1 MMFGSSA
8 LAAMTYGATTA
19 TSDGNYTLDG
29 VAASVFSLGPSV
41 TTGSFAMGA
50 GLTTGNLTLGGTSM
64 AAGAT
69 TIYGGTGTGAITLT
83 PGTSGT
89 IQIGSAG
96 SGAVT
101 ITPATTVTGLLTTT
115 AGITS
120 GSNIKS
126 DTTSTDSLGL
136 TGTRWASTFSD
147 NFTGNTI
154 ALDGATGVNTL
165 TITDAVADGLSII
178 RGSTDVIVINTSTP
192 SVTITPATTVTGL
205 LTTTAGITSGSNIKS
220 DTTST
225 DSLGLTGTRW
235 ASTFSD
241 NFTGN
246 TIALDGATGVN
257 TLTITDAVADGLSII
272 RGSTDVIVINTT
284 TPSVTIT
291 PATIVTGALS
301 ANGGLDRSAAATLAI
316 GGTNANAVDISKTG
330 VATTIKGTFNVDE
343 AATFDST
350 LKIGT
355 LSSTVPGSGMAV
367 SAATPRAV
375 DINVDDNDTAP
386 ADTAVL
392 LSAGRYRLMRY
403 ANSVEEDYAVHGL
416 TKYSALTKSRWGAG
430 VMGAVETTGAVT
442 ASDLISGVLGRF
454 GTAATLTLT
463 GANDRVAAVTAF
475 NNNSVAL
482 AGSGKSVGLFV
493 RETDVGTP
501 IDLDYGL
508 EIQNSAA
515 TTGIKVGTT
524 TTGIDVGV
532 ATTGL
537 NFSGAQ
543 TNNIIIATAPTG
555 TAGSIL
561 KAGTSSTPLST
572 ATANTNFIQV
582 YTKSTATDAGSD
594 TRGIYDRLYLGGAT
608 TGGGEALRAF
618 TTIDDAVVGTAH
630 GAHLSLNFDSTANS
644 AQLTGLGVA
653 GRNTLHIP
661 NDATW
666 TSGTLAA
673 VQAEIWSDG
682 SNSDPDGVTELSFIR
697 VVNGGDTTGDDDVD
711 TDAFLMSLQGFAD
724 GAGNVFKAS
733 APTTLGASLRIKVGN
748 TTYYLP
754 LYTTQ

>member
-1 MMFGSSA
+1 MNTIYKLFSVLLAVAFLVPGSA
-8 LAAMTYGATTA
+8 LAVTTLGVNSVTNDGALTITGAA
-19 TSDGNYTLDG
+19 TSIWSTSTGALTVDSAAALSLGITNATSVDISRTTKMTTVKGTFNVDEAATFDTTVGITG
-29 VAASVFSLGPSV
+29 VATHG
-41 TTGSFAMGA
+41 
-50 GLTTGNLTLGGTSM
+50 GNV
-64 AAGAT
+64 
-69 TIYGGTGTGAITLT
+69 I
-83 PGTSGT
+83 
-89 IQIGSAG
+89 
-96 SGAVT
+96 
-101 ITPATTVTGLLTTT
+101 
-115 AGITS
+115 
-120 GSNIKS
+120 S
-126 DTTSTDSLGL
+126 DTDSTDSLGT
-136 TGTRWASTFSD
+136 TGVRWASTFSD
-147 NFTGNTI
+147 GFTGNTI

-178 RGSTDVIVINTSTP
+178 RGSTDVMVFDTATP
-192 SVTITPATTVTGL
+192 KI
-205 LTTTAGITSGSNIKS
+205 
-220 DTTST
+220 
-225 DSLGLTGTRW
+225 
-235 ASTFSD
+235 
-241 NFTGN
+241 
-246 TIALDGATGVN
+246 
-257 TLTITDAVADGLSII
+257 
-272 RGSTDVIVINTT
+272 
-284 TPSVTIT
+284 TIT

-301 ANGGLDRSAAATLAI
+301 ADGGLDRSTAAALAI
-316 GGTNANAVDISKTG
+316 GATNANAVDVSKTG
-330 VATTIKGTFNVDE
+330 TATTIKGTLNVDE

-403 ANSVEEDYAVHGL
+403 ADSVEEDYAVHGL
-416 TKYSALTKSRWGAG
+416 AKYSALTKSRWGAG

-482 AGSGKSVGLFV
+482 GGSGKSVGLFV

-515 TTGIKVGTT
+515 TTGVKIGTT
-524 TTGIDVGV
+524 TTGIDVGA

-543 TNNIIIATAPTG
+543 TNNIVIATAPTG

-561 KAGTSSTPLST
+561 KAGTSSAPLST
-572 ATANTNFIQV
+572 ATANTNFMQI
-582 YTKSTATDAGSD
+582 YTKSTAADAGSD
-594 TRGIYDRLYLGGAT
+594 TRGIYNRLYLGGAT
-608 TGGGEALRAF
+608 TGGGESLRSF

-630 GAHLSLNFDSTANS
+630 GAHLSLSFDSTANS

-661 NDATW
+661 NDADW

-682 SNSDPDGVTELSFIR
+682 ANSDPDGVTELSFIR
-697 VVNGGDTTGDDDVD
+697 VVNGGDATGDDDVN
-711 TDAFLMSLQGFAD
+711 TDAFLLSIQGIPDAGG
-724 GAGNVFKAS
+724 GAGLLTTYATD
-733 APTTLGASLRIKVGN
+733 PTLTKGLRIKIGS
-748 TTYYLP
+748 TTYYIP
-754 LYTTQ
+754 LTVTSTN